1 LGEHNDTAKMSTEV
15 DLKDVELN
23 EVDQEKQPMT
33 GGDTGNGDASSPTV
47 TEKNGVVSLKIPE
60 EESKFTGLSKDE
72 LIKVAG
78 TPGWVRTRWALLIL
92 FWLGWLGMLAGAI
105 GIIIQAPRCKPLPE
119 MNWWNQGPMY
129 EIGDVAAFSEN
140 LEGLKGKI
148 DSLSQLKV
156 KGLVVGPIHKA
167 PADDIAEL
175 DLNAMAVTGDLV
187 QFKALLDAAH
197 KKSMKVVLDLTPN
210 YQGQQLWFDNLMDAG
225 EKLKLA
231 LVHWQK
237 QGVDGF
243 KLSGFERV
251 FSLSNSSLWDDIRTI
266 ALLPQSEED
275 KEKERRALFGVTE
288 KTSAEEVG
296 ALLNSSGVDLLLS
309 GVVRANNNSGQLLAG
324 AVENLYG
331 TLNQTRLAWGISDRE
346 QGHLATL
353 LGSSGSGPVKFY
365 QTLLFTLP
373 GTPYFNYGDEIGLE
387 DTASSKSPKMVW
399 YSAEDAENLNGT
411 EKAEM
416 EERMSVR
423 KVFKALSELR
433 SKERS
438 LLHGDYIP
446 LASSASTL
454 AYLRSWDQ
462 SDRYSAV
469 FNWGPD
475 EATFN
480 LKHEQLPPQATVC
493 VSTDPELKSDTM
505 VDLQGLKLAAGQAV
519 LLKTPFLG

>member
-1 LGEHNDTAKMSTEV
+1 MSTEV

-47 TEKNGVVSLKIPE
+47 TEKNGMVSLTIPKDQ
-60 EESKFTGLSKDE
+60 ESKFTGLSKDE
-72 LIKVAG
+72 LIQVAG

-129 EIGDVAAFSEN
+129 EIGDVAAFSN
-140 LEGLKGKI
+140 DLEGLKGKV

-167 PADDIAEL
+167 PTDDIAEL
-175 DLNAMAVTGDLV
+175 DLNSMAVSGDLV
-187 QFKALLDAAH
+187 PFKALLEAAH

-210 YQGQQLWFDNLMDAG
+210 YQGQQRWFDNLMGAA
-225 EKLKLA
+225 EKLKVA

-251 FSLSNSSLWDDIRTI
+251 FSLNSTLWDDIRTI
-266 ALLPQSEED
+266 ALQPQED
-275 KEKERRALFGVTE
+275 KEGKEKERSALFGVTE

-296 ALLNSSGVDLLLS
+296 TLLNSSGVDLLLS
-309 GVVRANNNSGQLLAG
+309 GVLRAANTNQSGQLLAD
-324 AVENLYG
+324 AVEKLYG
-331 TLNQTRLAWGISDRE
+331 TLNQTKLAWGISDRE

-373 GTPYFNYGDEIGLE
+373 GTPIFNYGDEIGLE

-399 YSAEDAENLNGT
+399 YSDEDAEKLNGT
-411 EKAEM
+411 DKAEM
-416 EERMSVR
+416 EERLSVR

-446 LASSASTL
+446 LASSGSTL

-462 SDRYSAV
+462 SDRYTAV

-480 LKHEQLPPQATVC
+480 LKHEQLPPQAKVC
-493 VSTDPELKSDTM
+493 VSTDSTLSDM

-519 LLKTPFLG
+519 LLKTPYLG